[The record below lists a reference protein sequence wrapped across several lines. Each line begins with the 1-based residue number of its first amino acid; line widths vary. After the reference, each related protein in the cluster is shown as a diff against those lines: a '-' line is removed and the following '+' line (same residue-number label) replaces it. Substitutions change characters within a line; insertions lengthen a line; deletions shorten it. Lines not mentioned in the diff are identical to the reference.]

1 MFPNNIMKL
10 LFICNQ
16 NKHRSKT
23 AELIFRKEYE
33 TKSAGLYNEKP
44 VTESQL
50 KWADIIIVMEEL
62 QRTELAKRFPKIYMQ
77 KRILSMNIPD
87 VYSFNQP
94 DLRELLKNKME
105 ETDEFILAT
114 H

>member
-1 MFPNNIMKL
+1 MKL

-23 AELIFRKEYE
+23 AELLFKKDYE

-50 KWADIIIVMEEL
+50 KWADILLVMEEE
-62 QRTELAKRFPKIYMQ
+62 QRAEIAKRFPKLYLQ
-77 KRILSMNIPD
+77 KRILSLNIPD
-87 VYSFNQP
+87 IYSFNQP
-94 DLRELLKNKME
+94 ELIELLNEKMQE
-105 ETDEFILAT
+105 VNELILAI

>member
-1 MFPNNIMKL
+1 MKL

-23 AELIFRKEYE
+23 AELLFKKEFK

-50 KWADIIIVMEEL
+50 KWADMIIVMEDI
-62 QRTELAKRFPKIYMQ
+62 QRTELAKRFPKLYLQ
-77 KRILSMNIPD
+77 KRILSLNIPD
-87 VYSFNQP
+87 IYSFNQP
-94 DLRELLKNKME
+94 ELIELLNKKMHE
-105 ETDEFILAT
+105 VEGLMLTM